1 MNRQASLIFISILAL
16 ALALRL
22 VLCALPTETLIVPS
36 LFDDSFIGLKMS
48 RNMAQGIWISWD
60 GHTRTNA
67 LTNPGF
73 LALMAPIYR
82 AFPGRWD
89 FCLHLILGISALAD
103 ALTIIALYRF
113 VSFLAGRR
121 AGIAASILWAFNAY
135 VISFVLSGSEHA
147 FEALGFIAC
156 VSYYVRTIKLGN
168 KRTAGRFLLLGLM
181 LGATAMFRVSLLF
194 LFIFTALDALWDSRR
209 PGRPPGSLFRA
220 VLNAFLMTAAFALV
234 LAPWLFY
241 SYREFG
247 TIMPHNAGLISYYN
261 HNLYMLSHPGT
272 LNWLKA
278 ESRFLL
284 NAFNIWFEVFGLGH
298 LSLSTPY
305 PIHVLGGIVFS
316 DLVMLFR
323 VAFIFIGGTA
333 LYSAAKRLTRGA
345 PAALSGLP
353 SLGFAFATV
362 LFLTLYYGGIQWK
375 LDKRYFIE
383 AIMLFAIAVP
393 VLAVRITDA
402 VWRERRSR
410 FAVACAAV
418 VLIMLN
424 YAPLGLQVWEKGAES
439 VGAYSVNHRS
449 MFRGAMWINRNLPA
463 DAVIGAFN
471 PGIYGY
477 YVNNPVVDLVGI
489 ANKEAWDAARE
500 RNLLNY
506 IWDRKVDYILDFYTC
521 LDAFYTPYLTGGD
534 YRYWDYIKEG
544 PLFAKGPVTGI
555 HLYIVKRPDGS
566 WNGLSLEELNRRAAK
581 DSF

>member
-1 MNRQASLIFISILAL
+1 MNRCASIIFISVLAL
-16 ALALRL
+16 ALGLRL
-22 VLCALPTETLIVPS
+22 VLCALPTETLIVSS
-36 LFDDSFIGLKMS
+36 LFDDSFFGLKMS

-60 GHTRTNA
+60 GHTKTNA

-73 LALMAPIYR
+73 LVLMAPVYR
-82 AFPGRWD
+82 AFLGRWD
-89 FCLHLILGISALAD
+89 FCLHVILGLSALGD
-103 ALTIIALYRF
+103 ALTIVLLYRF

-121 AGIAASILWAFNAY
+121 AGLLASILWAFNPY

-147 FEALGFIAC
+147 FESLGFIAC

-168 KRTAGRFLLLGLM
+168 TRTAGRFLLLGLM
-181 LGATAMFRVSLLF
+181 LGVTTMFRVSLLF
-194 LFIFTALDALWDSRR
+194 LFICTALDALWDSRR
-209 PGRPPGSLFRA
+209 PRRPAGSLFRA
-220 VLNAFLMTAAFALV
+220 ALHALLMTAAFALV
-234 LAPWLFY
+234 LAPWLRY

-272 LNWLKA
+272 LNWLTA
-278 ESRFLL
+278 EARFLL

-323 VAFIFIGGTA
+323 VAFIFIGGA
-333 LYSAAKRLTRGA
+333 IFYSAAKRLSRGT
-345 PAALSGLP
+345 PALSRLA
-353 SLGFAFATV
+353 SSGFAFATV
-362 LFLTLYYGGIQWK
+362 FSLTLYYGGIQWK

-393 VLAVRITDA
+393 VLAVCITDA

-410 FAVACAAV
+410 FAVACVAGI
-418 VLIMLN
+418 LILLN

-449 MFRGAMWINRNLPA
+449 MLKGALWINRNLPA

-489 ANKEAWDAARE
+489 ANKDAWDAARE
-500 RNLLNY
+500 RKLLNY
-506 IWDRKVDYILDFYTC
+506 IWDKKVDYILDFYTC

-534 YRYWDYIKEG
+534 YRYWNYISEG
-544 PLFAKGPVTGI
+544 PLFAKGPITGI
-555 HLYIVKRPDGS
+555 HLYIVKKPDGS
-566 WNGLSLEELNRRAAK
+566 WSGLSLEELNRRAER